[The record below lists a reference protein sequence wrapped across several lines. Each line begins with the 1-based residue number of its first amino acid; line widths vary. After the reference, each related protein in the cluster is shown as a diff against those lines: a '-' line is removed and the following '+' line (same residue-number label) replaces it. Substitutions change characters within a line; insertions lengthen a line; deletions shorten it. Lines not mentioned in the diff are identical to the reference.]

1 MTNLWIEEFEKLSIS
16 EQNMFRKCVNSIL
29 AKTFTISET
38 YDEDTGMMKSNPE
51 YRFIDRNFEIINTYL
66 SYAGWNLLKDRNL
79 GVIYIESEYE
89 YNRLH
94 LNSITTLFIYTLR
107 LLYDEEREKLTLRST
122 IPVTTYDVVSRLMTF
137 NTLKRKPSDKDLS
150 DTFKLLSRFN
160 IIQKLSG
167 DWTEPDCKLI
177 IFPSILMVLP
187 NDSIGRIFSSLQEDL
202 ASDLQPNGDER
213 NEIDETYE
221 IGETYEND
229 DVDDIDPDVIRG
241 EENQ

>member
-16 EQNMFRKCVNSIL
+16 EKNMFRKCVNSLL

-38 YDEDTGMMKSNPE
+38 YDEATGMMKSNPE
-51 YRFIDRNFEIINTYL
+51 YRFIDRNFDIINTYL

-79 GVIYIESEYE
+79 GVIHIESEYE

-94 LNSITTLFIYTLR
+94 LNSITTMFIYTLR
-107 LLYDEEREKLTLRST
+107 LLYDEERENLTLRST

-150 DTFKLLSRFN
+150 DTFKILSRFN

-167 DWTEPDCKLI
+167 DWAEPECKLI

-187 NDSIGRIFSSLQEDL
+187 NDSIGRIFASLQEDS
-202 ASDLQPNGDER
+202 AADNQPNTGDP
-213 NEIDETYE
+213 DEF
-221 IGETYEND
+221 
-229 DVDDIDPDVIRG
+229 DVLEPDVIRG

>member
-16 EQNMFRKCVNSIL
+16 EQNMFRKCINSIL
-29 AKTFTISET
+29 AKTFTISEI
-38 YDEDTGMMKSNPE
+38 YDDATGMMKSNPE

-137 NTLKRKPSDKDLS
+137 NALKKKPSDKDLS

-167 DWTEPDCKLI
+167 EWTEPDCKFI

-187 NDSIGRIFSSLQEDL
+187 NDSIGRIFSSIQEDPAL
-202 ASDLQPNGDER
+202 EEQSNSGEINGVDQV
-213 NEIDETYE
+213 
-221 IGETYEND
+221 
-229 DVDDIDPDVIRG
+229 DVDEVDEAESDVIRG

>member
-29 AKTFTISET
+29 AKTFIISET
-38 YDEDTGMMKSNPE
+38 YDDTTGMMKSNPE

-94 LNSITTLFIYTLR
+94 LNSLTTLFIYTLR

-137 NTLKRKPSDKDLS
+137 NTLKKKPSDKDLS

-167 DWTEPDCKLI
+167 EWTEPDCKFI

-187 NDSIGRIFSSLQEDL
+187 NDSIGRIFSSIEEYSALE
-202 ASDLQPNGDER
+202 AQPNSGDFNGIDEADVY
-213 NEIDETYE
+213 EIDEA
-221 IGETYEND
+221 D
-229 DVDDIDPDVIRG
+229 DTEPDVIRG

>member
-16 EQNMFRKCVNSIL
+16 EQNMFRKCINSLL
-29 AKTFTISET
+29 AKTFAVCDT
-38 YDEDTGMMKSNPE
+38 YDEATGMMKSNPE
-51 YRFIDRNFEIINTYL
+51 YRFIDRNFDIINTYL

-79 GVIYIESEYE
+79 GVIHIESEYE

-107 LLYDEEREKLTLRST
+107 LLYDEERENLTLRST

-187 NDSIGRIFSSLQEDL
+187 NDSIGRIFASLQENFD
-202 ASDLQPNGDER
+202 AGDQPNTSAQDEF
-213 NEIDETYE
+213 DELE
-221 IGETYEND
+221 
-229 DVDDIDPDVIRG
+229 PDVIRG
-241 EENQ
+241 EEDQ